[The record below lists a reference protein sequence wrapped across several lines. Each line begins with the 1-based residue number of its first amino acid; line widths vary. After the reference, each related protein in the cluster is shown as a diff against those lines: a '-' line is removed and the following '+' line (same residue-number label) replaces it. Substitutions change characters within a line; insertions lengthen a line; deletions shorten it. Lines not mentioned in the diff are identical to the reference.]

1 MLRTSPAPLAADL
14 SDASDLAGPDLLSP
28 PLPAPPPCEVPH
40 FPPVRAG
47 GGRHR
52 WGRTARQRL
61 LAAGLAMTAAAL
73 AGGASYG
80 AVRDAPAPG
89 CPSATAPGGR

>member
-1 MLRTSPAPLAADL
+1 MPRASSAPRPHTDPAY
-14 SDASDLAGPDLLSP
+14 LSP

-47 GGRHR
+47 GGRR
-52 WGRTARQRL
+52 PGGRSARRRL
-61 LAAGLAMTAAAL
+61 LAAGLATAAAVL

-80 AVRDAPAPG
+80 AVRAAPAPG
-89 CPSATAPGGR
+89 CPSATAAGGR

>member
-1 MLRTSPAPLAADL
+1 MPRTPSAPPHFPD
-14 SDASDLAGPDLLSP
+14 PDLLSA

-40 FPPVRAG
+40 FAPVRAG
-47 GGRHR
+47 GGRRR
-52 WGRTARQRL
+52 WARSARQRL

-80 AVRDAPAPG
+80 AVRGAPPPG
-89 CPSATAPGGR
+89 CPSSAAVGGR